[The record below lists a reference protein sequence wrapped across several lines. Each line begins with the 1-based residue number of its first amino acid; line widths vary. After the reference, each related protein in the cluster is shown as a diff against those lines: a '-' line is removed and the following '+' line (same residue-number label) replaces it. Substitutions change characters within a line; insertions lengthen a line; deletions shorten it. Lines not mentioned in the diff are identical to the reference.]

1 MGMAISITVLN
12 KKREEKNV
20 KKFKKSIDKR
30 ESDVII

>member
-12 KKREEKNV
+12 KKWEEKNV